1 MSSTGKKEEIITKTV
16 ATKEYVED
24 KNKNL
29 LQKEEPQKRKR
40 FSKIEMNKAE
50 TVRIMPLIKKEEKSK
65 SVSTRE
71 IFTNTITQP
80 NEVTQIEAINI
91 KAKKELKKE
100 IIVPKVDKEKEK
112 RDKERLEIEIERRV
126 KERVEIEVR
135 DYGKGIEDISL
146 ARTLTYTSK
155 PETEHAGVGLNIMES
170 LMDELLIESKENE
183 GTKILMVKNIKKIK
197 G

>member
-1 MSSTGKKEEIITKTV
+1 MEDNYMKIQVPSKDTNVLPVRMALTSFLSEHNMQIDEIMDIKTAV
-16 ATKEYVED
+16 SEAVT
-24 KNKNL
+24 N
-29 LQKEEPQKRKR
+29 
-40 FSKIEMNKAE
+40 SIEHAYE
-50 TVRIMPLIKKEEKSK
+50 
-65 SVSTRE
+65 
-71 IFTNTITQP
+71 
-80 NEVTQIEAINI
+80 QIG
-91 KAKKELKKE
+91 
-100 IIVPKVDKEKEK
+100 KVDIDIRIK
-112 RDKERLEIEIERRV
+112 D

-170 LMDELLIESKENE
+170 LMDELLIESKEKE

>member
-1 MSSTGKKEEIITKTV
+1 MTNSIEHAYEKTGKVDIDIRIKE
-16 ATKEYVED
+16 
-24 KNKNL
+24 
-29 LQKEEPQKRKR
+29 
-40 FSKIEMNKAE
+40 
-50 TVRIMPLIKKEEKSK
+50 
-65 SVSTRE
+65 
-71 IFTNTITQP
+71 
-80 NEVTQIEAINI
+80 
-91 KAKKELKKE
+91 
-100 IIVPKVDKEKEK
+100 
-112 RDKERLEIEIERRV
+112 

-170 LMDELLIESKENE
+170 LMDELLIESKEKE